1 MPRVGWAGLPG
12 AVRAAVAAVAG
23 PVIGVVPV
31 EAGLT
36 CSFAACLDTAQVRF
50 FVKGASDAGGRE
62 GQRWEAAVA
71 PLVAGVGPALR
82 WRVEAAGW
90 EVLGFEWVDGG
101 HADLSPGSADLAL
114 VADVLAAAQALRV
127 PDGLPVQ
134 PLADRLS
141 EFLNPGER
149 ALLSGGSLLHTD
161 TNPHNLL
168 VGKNRA
174 WLVDWAMPATGPA
187 WVDVAY
193 TAVRLMEDGASGEEA
208 RAWAAQFPSWVS
220 ADPRAVSAFVSA
232 TCRQWEARIGPRD
245 CRPSNDRFAVLA
257 A

>member
-12 AVRAAVAAVAG
+12 AVRSAVVAVVG
-23 PVIGVVPV
+23 PVSGVVPV

-36 CSFAACLDTAQVRF
+36 CSFAARLDTVQGSF
-50 FVKGASDAGGRE
+50 FIKGASGAGGKE
-62 GQRWEAAVA
+62 GQRWERAVA

-90 EVLGFEWVDGG
+90 EVLGFEWVDGA

-114 VADVLAAAQALRV
+114 VADVLVTAQALRV

-141 EFLNPGER
+141 EFLSPGER
-149 ALLSGGSLLHTD
+149 DLLVGDSLLHTD

-168 VGKNRA
+168 AGKNRA
-174 WLVDWAMPATGPA
+174 WLVDWAMPAAGPA

-193 TAVRLMEDGASGEEA
+193 TAVRLMEDGATGGEA
-208 RAWAAQFPSWVS
+208 RAWAGQFPSWAS
-220 ADPRAVSAFVSA
+220 ADPKAVSAFVSA

-245 CRPSNDRFAVLA
+245 SRPSNDRFAVLA